1 MNDRFV
7 LIGLARSRQGWFA
20 ELARWSTAAV
30 APIDYLKCLDP
41 DEVRALFGSG
51 RRISALLVD
60 AGLGGVDR
68 ELFVL
73 ASSSAAAVFV
83 VDDGRTHR
91 DWESLG
97 AAAVLDEHFER
108 GELMEA
114 LTRHART
121 VDRSSRTAG
130 RVVVDP
136 AGRAPS
142 NARLIAV
149 AGAAGA
155 GTSTVAMAI
164 AQTVAAALDQ
174 RSLPEGAPMRVAL
187 VDGTRRAAAAMA
199 HDVGDVLPGLPEL
212 VEAHRHDELDPSE
225 VRRLLFSQRA
235 RGYDLLLGARRPRD
249 LAVMRPAPLAAA
261 IDALR
266 RSYDVVVIEHDPDL
280 DGEDETGS
288 IDVEE
293 LHGLARRATAL
304 ADLVV
309 AVGRPGMWGLHR
321 HVRLL
326 EELDDAGLD
335 PRRVQPVVNHASPA
349 PGQRAL
355 HTRTLARLIEP
366 VEHGWR
372 RPPLFLAHNRHVANR
387 LRGAEP
393 LPQRWSR
400 PLARLLPALLAEL
413 ADLDPAGRPDRPA
426 GKRLAPGELGTD
438 SIRPREVA

>member
-7 LIGLARSRQGWFA
+7 LIGLARSRQAWFA

-41 DEVRALFGSG
+41 DEVRVLFGSG

-60 AGLGGVDR
+60 AGLARVDR
-68 ELFVL
+68 ELFAL
-73 ASSSAAAVFV
+73 ASSSGAAVFV
-83 VDDGRTHR
+83 VDDGRTRR

-108 GELMEA
+108 GELMEV

-121 VDRSSRTAG
+121 IDRSSRTAG
-130 RVVVDP
+130 RAAVDP
-136 AGRAPS
+136 TARTPS
-142 NARLIAV
+142 DARLVSV

-164 AQTVAAALDQ
+164 AQTLAAAQNQ

-187 VDGTRRAAAAMA
+187 VEGTRRATAAMY

-212 VEAHRHDELDPSE
+212 VEAHRHDELDPGE
-225 VRRLLFSQRA
+225 VRRLLFSQRE

-261 IDALR
+261 IEALR

-288 IDVEE
+288 VDVEE
-293 LHGLARRATAL
+293 LHGLARRATLL

-321 HVRLL
+321 HLRLL

-335 PRRVQPVVNHASPA
+335 PRRVQPVVNHAPPT

-355 HTRTLARLIEP
+355 HTRSLARLTEP
-366 VEHGWR
+366 AEHGPR
-372 RPPLFLAHNRHVANR
+372 RPPLFLAHNRSVADR

-400 PLARLLPALLAEL
+400 PLARQLPALLAEL
-413 ADLDPAGRPDRPA
+413 AELDPSARPARPA
-426 GKRLAPGELGTD
+426 GARLARGELGTD
-438 SIRPREVA
+438 PVRPREVA

>member
-1 MNDRFV
+1 
-7 LIGLARSRQGWFA
+7 
-20 ELARWSTAAV
+20 
-30 APIDYLKCLDP
+30 
-41 DEVRALFGSG
+41 
-51 RRISALLVD
+51 
-60 AGLGGVDR
+60 
-68 ELFVL
+68 
-73 ASSSAAAVFV
+73 
-83 VDDGRTHR
+83 
-91 DWESLG
+91 
-97 AAAVLDEHFER
+97 
-108 GELMEA
+108 
-114 LTRHART
+114 
-121 VDRSSRTAG
+121 
-130 RVVVDP
+130 
-136 AGRAPS
+136 
-142 NARLIAV
+142 
-149 AGAAGA
+149 
-155 GTSTVAMAI
+155 MAI
-164 AQTVAAALDQ
+164 AQTLAAALGQ

-187 VDGTRRAAAAMA
+187 VDGTRRAAAAMY

-225 VRRLLFSQRA
+225 VRRLLFSQRE

-266 RSYDVVVIEHDPDL
+266 RSYDVVVVEHDPDL

-335 PRRVQPVVNHASPA
+335 PRRVQPVVNHAPPT

-366 VEHGWR
+366 VEHGPR

-400 PLARLLPALLAEL
+400 PLARSLPALLAEL
-413 ADLDPAGRPDRPA
+413 ADLDLPGRPDRAA
-426 GKRLAPGELGTD
+426 GARLVPGELGTD
-438 SIRPREVA
+438 PVRPREVA